1 MRRREFIIGLGSA
14 AVWPGM
20 ARAQQPV
27 GIGMLM
33 AMGNKVNAWLSGFTQ
48 RLAELGW
55 TKGGNVRMDV
65 RWAAGDP
72 DRARMFI

>member
-1 MRRREFIIGLGSA
+1 
-14 AVWPGM
+14 
-20 ARAQQPV
+20 
-27 GIGMLM
+27 MLM

-48 RLAELGW
+48 RLAKLGW
-55 TKGGNVRMDV
+55 TKRGNVRMDV